1 MPELLGVAFELLV
14 AITVLVTALTIGLD
28 TTAAE
33 FGSVVRGR
41 RAVIAMLGVNGV
53 VVPVAAFA
61 LVNALPVQGADQ
73 TGVLL
78 CAMCASGPLGLK
90 ASQIARGDLAW
101 AISITT
107 ILTVLNVAF
116 LPLWTSLL
124 LPDSVTAR
132 PVDLLGAM
140 VAIIILPLVAGIWYR
155 RRRPEHAGG
164 VVPRLEALSN
174 VTLALAVTVGLV
186 AHFDQV
192 WLTAS
197 SWTPIVVVI
206 LLALAGPAGYFA
218 SGPPQGLR
226 RVSTLVT
233 INRGTG
239 IALLLASRSFADQA
253 HVLSTVIAFGILQTI
268 IVLAAAL
275 VWRRRSMTEATAR

>member
-41 RAVIAMLGVNGV
+41 RAVITMLGVNGV

-61 LVNALPVQGADQ
+61 LVNALPVRGADE

-107 ILTVLNVAF
+107 ILTFLNVAF

-140 VAIIILPLVAGIWYR
+140 VAIILLPLVAGIWYR
-155 RRRPEHAGG
+155 RRSPEHARD
-164 VVPRLEALSN
+164 VAPKLEALSS
-174 VTLALAVTVGLV
+174 VTLALAVAVGLV
-186 AHFDQV
+186 LHHGHV
-192 WLTAS
+192 WSVAT
-197 SWTPIVVVI
+197 SWTAVVVVTLI
-206 LLALAGPAGYFA
+206 ALAGPAGYLA
-218 SGPPQGLR
+218 VGPPPRLR

-239 IALLLASRSFADQA
+239 IALLVASSTFAGQG
-253 HVLSTVIAFGILQTI
+253 HVLRTVIAFGIMQTV
-268 IVLAAAL
+268 IVLTMAL
-275 VWRRRSMTEATAR
+275 VWRKLSVRTAAR